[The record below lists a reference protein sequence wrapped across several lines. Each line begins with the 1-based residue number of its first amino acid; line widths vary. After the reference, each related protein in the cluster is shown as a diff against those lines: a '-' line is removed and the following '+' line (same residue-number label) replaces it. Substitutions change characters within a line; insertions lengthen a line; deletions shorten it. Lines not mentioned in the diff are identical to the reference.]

1 MPLRRR
7 AAHHLTALLLA
18 ALFVGGVGG
27 ASDLDA
33 LFFHGSDVRA
43 TSAGPHVEPAGTSN
57 HHADHC
63 LLTFRIGNGSR
74 ACPLRFPV
82 RFEGITQHAA
92 ALRPT
97 SAPPRFYPGLH
108 QDSRAPPVSL
118 A

>member
-1 MPLRRR
+1 MRQTFRSR
-7 AAHHLTALLLA
+7 VTAILLA
-18 ALFVGGVGG
+18 ALFLGGVGG

-33 LFFHGSDVRA
+33 LLFHGSGARA
-43 TSAGPHVEPAGTSN
+43 ASAAPHVEPAGTWN

-63 LLTFRIGNGSR
+63 LLTLRTSNGDR
-74 ACPLRFPV
+74 AAPLRFPV

-97 SAPPRFYPGLH
+97 AVPPRFDPGLH

>member
-7 AAHHLTALLLA
+7 AAPRLTALLLA

-33 LFFHGSDVRA
+33 LLFHRA
-43 TSAGPHVEPAGTSN
+43 GTPDAAATHYEPAGTSN

-63 LLTFRIGNGSR
+63 LLTFRIANGSR
-74 ACPLRFPV
+74 AAPLRSLV
-82 RFEGITQHAA
+82 RFQGIARHAA
-92 ALRPT
+92 APRPA
-97 SAPPRFYPGLH
+97 APPHFFPGLH